1 MAFRKI
7 KGSFKNRD
15 ISTHVIEDT
24 YLAHDTTT
32 GQLRIGDGT
41 TPGGT
46 IVTSDAFLTV
56 VGDDSTEMTLNIASD
71 RLFIAGGTNLTT
83 STSSN
88 AQITLAVD
96 DSPTFTN
103 VQVDGNLTVSGT
115 TTSVNTTN
123 LEIQDALLELNKNNS
138 GGADIDAGLLIQR
151 GSAGNNAAFYWNEGD
166 DVFKAVT
173 TTSSA
178 TASSVTDTALAKIQV
193 AEPTSSSDAATK
205 NYVDNNS
212 GGGELNVVGDD
223 STDMEVTLGTDRLF
237 IAGGDNITTSTSS
250 NSQLTISTSSAPAF
264 TTASITNTT
273 TDDSLLLTTTED
285 SNTAAPVIT
294 FKRNSSSPADSDY
307 LGQLKFKG
315 ENDADQEIV
324 YAKITAKI
332 QDASDGTE
340 DGLIEFANKKAG
352 SNVITARLKSDKF
365 QLLNGTTLEADE
377 ITIGT
382 LDVREIVSTDSTN
395 ITVNEGLEVLGTIQV
410 NEIVASDSTEVTIN
424 NIRTQVLTANDS
436 TEILINDALRVSGLI
451 TGTATAAQYADLAEK
466 YENDQTYPVGTVM
479 MVGGKKQTTA
489 WTLGNVCIGVISD
502 KPAFIMNESAMG
514 QPHAIRGKVPVRC
527 IGPVQKGEKIFADNE
542 GVASSHGLE
551 FIGVSLETNTDT
563 KEKLVECILK
573 I

>member
-46 IVTSDAFLTV
+46 LVTADAFLTV
-56 VGDDSTEMTLNIASD
+56 VGDDSTEMSLNIASD

-138 GGADIDAGLLIQR
+138 GGADVDAGLLIQR

-178 TASSVTDTALAKIQV
+178 TTSSVTDTALAKIQV

-237 IAGGDNITTSTSS
+237 IAGGNNIITSTSS
-250 NSQLTISTSSAPAF
+250 NSQLTISTSSTPAF
-264 TTASITNTT
+264 TTA
-273 TDDSLLLTTTED
+273 
-285 SNTAAPVIT
+285 
-294 FKRNSSSPADSDY
+294 
-307 LGQLKFKG
+307 
-315 ENDADQEIV
+315 
-324 YAKITAKI
+324 
-332 QDASDGTE
+332 
-340 DGLIEFANKKAG
+340 
-352 SNVITARLKSDKF
+352 
-365 QLLNGTTLEADE
+365 
-377 ITIGT
+377 TIGT

-466 YENDQTYPVGTVM
+466 YENDQTYPVGTIM
-479 MVGGKKQTTA
+479 MVGGDKQTTA

-502 KPAFIMNESAMG
+502 KPAFIMNESSVG

-527 IGPVQKGEKIFADNE
+527 IGPVQKGEKIFADDE
-542 GVASSHGLE
+542 GVASTDGLE
-551 FIGVSLETNTDT
+551 FIGISLETNTDT
-563 KEKLVECILK
+563 EEKLVECILK

>member
-166 DVFKAVT
+166 DKFKAVLSNSAST
-173 TTSSA
+173 VTAVTDSSTA
-178 TASSVTDTALAKIQV
+178 TIVATFEGNLTGDVTGTADTATEATNVTASANNSTDETCFPTFVDGATGTQGIETDTGFTYNPSDGTLTATIFAGAATTVNTVQRATDAAHFLTFVTDDNGSAAAESLFTDAGIQYN
-193 AEPTSSSDAATK
+193 P
-205 NYVDNNS
+205 
-212 GGGELNVVGDD
+212 
-223 STDMEVTLGTDRLF
+223 
-237 IAGGDNITTSTSS
+237 SS
-250 NSQLTISTSSAPAF
+250 N
-264 TTASITNTT
+264 
-273 TDDSLLLTTTED
+273 LLTTT
-285 SNTAAPVIT
+285 V
-294 FKRNSSSPADSDY
+294 
-307 LGQLKFKG
+307 
-315 ENDADQEIV
+315 
-324 YAKITAKI
+324 
-332 QDASDGTE
+332 
-340 DGLIEFANKKAG
+340 
-352 SNVITARLKSDKF
+352 
-365 QLLNGTTLEADE
+365 
-377 ITIGT
+377 
-382 LDVREIVSTDSTN
+382 
-395 ITVNEGLEVLGTIQV
+395 
-410 NEIVASDSTEVTIN
+410 
-424 NIRTQVLTANDS
+424 
-436 TEILINDALRVSGLI
+436 
-451 TGTATAAQYADLAEK
+451 TAAQYSDLAEIFPTDTGESIEAGTVVHFTGDK
-466 YENDQTYPVGTVM
+466 KVGVCDQDAHSSVAGIVSTKPGFIMNVEGEGVELALSGRVPVKVTGVVNAGDLLVSAGNGRARAEANPAVGTVIGKAVESNAGGDAVIDAFAM
-479 MVGGKKQTTA
+479 M
-489 WTLGNVCIGVISD
+489 
-502 KPAFIMNESAMG
+502 M
-514 QPHAIRGKVPVRC
+514 
-527 IGPVQKGEKIFADNE
+527 
-542 GVASSHGLE
+542 
-551 FIGVSLETNTDT
+551 
-563 KEKLVECILK
+563 
-573 I
+573 